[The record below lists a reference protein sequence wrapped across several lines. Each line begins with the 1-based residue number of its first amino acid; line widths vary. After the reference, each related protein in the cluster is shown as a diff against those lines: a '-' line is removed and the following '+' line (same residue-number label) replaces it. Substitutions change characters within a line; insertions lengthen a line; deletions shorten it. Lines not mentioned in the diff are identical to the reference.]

1 MKLWD
6 RELVKSR
13 LEKKSLEWLFWIAR
27 DKLIRNILQNFQAI
41 LRANW
46 TPLTYSD
53 TDLHSF
59 MFYSPIPIHFR

>member
-1 MKLWD
+1 M
-6 RELVKSR
+6 
-13 LEKKSLEWLFWIAR
+13 EWLSWIVR

-59 MFYSPIPIHFR
+59 MVYSYIPIYFK